1 MPPLSF
7 GHFPRERGK
16 PEPYRLRAAGT
27 WQGCPRSRGKCPKD
41 KGGSSPS
48 FLTISDFV
56 AYCVEYGVYVLED
69 VGIPKTYD
77 AITSFCQ
84 LQTPRLVCIAVFVVL
99 RTI

>member
-1 MPPLSF
+1 MGEMAKPKGALLGDIGSLPSPLACND
-7 GHFPRERGK
+7 G
-16 PEPYRLRAAGT
+16 
-27 WQGCPRSRGKCPKD
+27 
-41 KGGSSPS
+41 
-48 FLTISDFV
+48 V

-84 LQTPRLVCIAVFVVL
+84 LQTPRLVCLAVFIVL